1 MKNFWTLVRF
11 ELKKILSR
19 KITWIAFGIVFMIML
34 VLGVY
39 RAFASHEVDGVRV
52 TAREEEMQAKAE
64 EKKLAGRLVNDEL
77 LEEMF
82 AARVT
87 GTEEFAPYKNIYR
100 NIVGDLSDNIT
111 YSILE
116 SALSVDEIK
125 AEAGIAEEEE
135 LIYALRRQLIEK
147 SFGNLYLTDGEKE
160 YWREVLANEDSVPWE
175 YDYYQGVHFVWV
187 AAYTAIVL
195 IALMLAVCLS
205 NLFAEEHQKKT
216 DQLVLCSRNGRK
228 VLCGAKITAGMLFTL
243 GSTGL
248 VLLASAVS
256 QIITF
261 GADGWNAPIQ
271 LITPTSMVQMTF
283 GEMILYTYALAML
296 AALLYCSI
304 ILCCSELF
312 RNSTVAVMAVI
323 VVLVLVPMLVM
334 VPYEY
339 RVLSQIFELN
349 PINVLAIWSATDFR
363 LVPFFGN
370 YLTVHQV
377 APVLYAVLAA
387 AFVLIGRRAY
397 LRFQVSGR

>member
-19 KITWIAFGIVFMIML
+19 KITWISFSIVFVIML
-34 VLGVY
+34 SFGCY
-39 RAFASHEVDGVRV
+39 RAFVSHEVNGVRV

-77 LEEMF
+77 LEDMF
-82 AARVT
+82 AAMATDEAAFQPYRTLYNELVRDLCGSNT
-87 GTEEFAPYKNIYR
+87 LALNKGSVEGAKEALGISQEEEF
-100 NIVGDLSDNIT
+100 V
-111 YSILE
+111 
-116 SALSVDEIK
+116 
-125 AEAGIAEEEE
+125 
-135 LIYALRRQLIEK
+135 YAARRQQIERK
-147 SFGNLYLTDGEKE
+147 LENQYLTEGEKE
-160 YWREVLANEDSVPWE
+160 YWHEVLDKEESIPWE

-187 AAYTAIVL
+187 AVYTAIVL
-195 IALMLAVCLS
+195 IALMLAVCLA
-205 NLFAEEHQKKT
+205 NLFADEHQKKT
-216 DQLVLCSRNGRK
+216 DQLVLCARNGRK
-228 VLCGAKITAGMLFTL
+228 VLCGAKITAGLLFTI

-248 VLLASAVS
+248 VLLATAVS
-256 QIITF
+256 QLITF
-261 GADGWNAPIQ
+261 GPDGWNAPIQ
-271 LITPTSMVQMTF
+271 LIVPNSMVQMTF
-283 GEMILYTYALAML
+283 GEMILYTYAVAILAS
-296 AALLYCSI
+296 ALYCAI

-339 RVLSQIFELN
+339 RVLSQIFDLN
-349 PINVLAIWSATDFR
+349 PINVIAIWSATDFR
-363 LVPFFGN
+363 LVPFFGT

-387 AFVLIGRRAY
+387 VFVLIGRRAY